1 LRGVLLLIWWGQRTE
16 DPERRH
22 DHALLSPAHPGVG
35 AVWHIVKMCVI
46 SAVSRAVAALPD
58 DVLRSLPMY
67 RAYLR
72 VEGTLH
78 SGYMFSSVALT
89 FMGALNAALPFAWLA
104 PIHAVGVAT
113 QAWHMSVV
121 SSRWMQTKAAALG
134 AQGWGAP
141 RMRAAYGAASA
152 VLGGPASAALPDCS
166 IAHACAF
173 QVFLSLLIGC
183 VLSLAFVYTSERR
196 AKSAL
201 LAANG
206 GGGGGAHGSA
216 GSGLPTRPLR
226 GWWAPLAAWA
236 VLAALWRVAGL
247 YTRAQG
253 DTVACPPGFA

>member
-1 LRGVLLLIWWGQRTE
+1 MLLLIWWGQRTE

-134 AQGWGAP
+134 AQGWRAP
-141 RMRAAYGAASA
+141 RMRR
-152 VLGGPASAALPDCS
+152 L
-166 IAHACAF
+166 
-173 QVFLSLLIGC
+173 
-183 VLSLAFVYTSERR
+183 RR
-196 AKSAL
+196 RV
-201 LAANG
+201 
-206 GGGGGAHGSA
+206 GSA
-216 GSGLPTRPLR
+216 GRPGVRGADRLLHRARLRLPGLPLTARRLS
-226 GWWAPLAAWA
+226 AA
-236 VLAALWRVAGL
+236 AGVHV
-247 YTRAQG
+247 RQ
-253 DTVACPPGFA
+253 